1 MNAHELT
8 LPCQEF
14 LLISLD
20 GHIVI
25 SLFMG
30 ALLYNSKISF
40 ADDNVVIKLLVYREN
55 WVFA

>member
-1 MNAHELT
+1 
-8 LPCQEF
+8 
-14 LLISLD
+14 
-20 GHIVI
+20 
-25 SLFMG
+25 MG